1 MSAYNNNKTEQPSF
15 KYSFSGLTDTG
26 RVRTRNEDSF
36 CCVPDQNL
44 WVVADGMGGHDA
56 GDFAS
61 QTITEQATKF
71 NQQSSL
77 EASILLLEENLIH
90 SNALIREK
98 ANKLG
103 KNISIGSTVTCLYA
117 WKNLAFVLWAGDSR
131 AYLFRDHNLQRLTED
146 HSYVEELVRMGKIDK
161 EQAEIHPAANV
172 VLNAIGI
179 DSDIRVDMEY
189 YEIKD
194 NDVFLLCSDGLYK
207 DLTEEKISRIL
218 DNNEVS
224 LEELNRQLVTAAID
238 AAGSDNCTVVLIKA
252 AIEASNV

>member
-1 MSAYNNNKTEQPSF
+1 MSVYNNHKTEQPSF

-61 QTITEQATKF
+61 QTITQQATKF
-71 NQQSSL
+71 IQQSSL
-77 EASILLLEENLIH
+77 DASILLLEENLIH

-117 WKNLAFVLWAGDSR
+117 WKNMAFVLWAGDSR
-131 AYLFRDHNLQRLTED
+131 AYLFRDHKLLRLTED
-146 HSYVEELVRMGKIDK
+146 HSYVEELVRMGKIDQ
-161 EQAEIHPAANV
+161 EQADIHPASNV

-189 YEIKD
+189 YEIQD
-194 NDVFLLCSDGLYK
+194 NDVFMLCSDGLYK
-207 DLTEEKISRIL
+207 DLSEQKITQIL
-218 DNNEVS
+218 DNDQVS
-224 LEELNRQLVTAAID
+224 IEQLNLELVNAALD

-252 AIEASNV
+252 SIEAK

>member
-1 MSAYNNNKTEQPSF
+1 
-15 KYSFSGLTDTG
+15 
-26 RVRTRNEDSF
+26 
-36 CCVPDQNL
+36 VPDQNL